1 MSLGFA
7 LALSFVQAADEAP
20 KFRDPP
26 KCWDGSQHE
35 MNVCAWKEYQQ
46 ADQAMNQQW
55 EKTASLMKRLDI
67 DHPPIAEIG
76 QSSHSEALLKG
87 QKVWLQFRDAHCPIF
102 SASGGSMAPMLRDL
116 CLRDITKARTEQ
128 LKALMLN
135 PATGNP
141 YYEDQ

>member
-7 LALSFVQAADEAP
+7 LALSFTQAVDDAP

-46 ADQAMNQQW
+46 ADRAMNQQW
-55 EKTASLMKRLDI
+55 GKTASLMKRLDV
-67 DHPPIAEIG
+67 DHPPIAEIA
-76 QSSHSEALLKG
+76 QSSRSEALLKG

-102 SASGGSMAPMLRDL
+102 SASGGSMAPMLGDL
-116 CLRDITKARTEQ
+116 CLRDITKAGTEQ

-141 YYEDQ
+141 HYEDQ